1 MPDMNHSPDPAPFPD
16 RSFFPLAVPQAKTW
30 LLCYP
35 RSIGVPDFIDLMAS
49 AHAARIAAVPAE
61 PEAVWERS
69 SL

>member
-1 MPDMNHSPDPAPFPD
+1 MNHSPDPAPFPD

-49 AHAARIAAVPAE
+49 AHAARIAAAAE
-61 PEAVWERS
+61 PEAAVGERS
-69 SL
+69 SSL